1 MSLWQAAASHT
12 QSWAPHVRLLI
23 CVCGGGCDWAAQG
36 PLSRPPHTPRSFV
49 GALMPC
55 LGVRKRITRQIAVS
69 PLHPPGPA
77 ALPPSAVSSV
87 TQLGPLPKLF
97 PRPPPPPQHPTCFL
111 WPQSL
116 LLPVCSPHTNLP
128 FTQTHPPRVPAR
140 LSFSRPFPP
149 SRVHSFCSCSL
160 NTCCTAGSVLGAE
173 GTVVGEKKKRE
184 RKKQGDLLV
193 LMAVTCWLGGHR
205 QKRRVEIVWLDAHEW
220 LWGRGMKGE

>member
-1 MSLWQAAASHT
+1 M
-12 QSWAPHVRLLI
+12 RLLI
-23 CVCGGGCDWAAQG
+23 CVCVGGCDWAAQG

-87 TQLGPLPKLF
+87 TQLGPLPTLF
-97 PRPPPPPQHPTCFL
+97 PRPPPSPATPYPLPLAPEPAAACAFTSHKPPL
-111 WPQSL
+111 
-116 LLPVCSPHTNLP
+116 HTNTSSP
-128 FTQTHPPRVPAR
+128 RSCTTFIFT
-140 LSFSRPFPP
+140 PFPSLTSSFILFMLLEHLLYCRLCSW
-149 SRVHSFCSCSL
+149 SRRYSRRR
-160 NTCCTAGSVLGAE
+160 
-173 GTVVGEKKKRE
+173 KKKRE